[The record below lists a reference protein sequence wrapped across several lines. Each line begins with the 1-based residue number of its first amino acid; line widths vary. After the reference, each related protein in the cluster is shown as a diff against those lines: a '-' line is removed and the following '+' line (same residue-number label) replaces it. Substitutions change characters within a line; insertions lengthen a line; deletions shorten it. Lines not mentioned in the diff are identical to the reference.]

1 MLPGRKHPE
10 IVMPLVKL
18 KRGEKGHIDYL
29 QAKDSGQMHKLMSI
43 GAIPGISITLLQR
56 FPSYVFKIG
65 QSQFAVDKELASAI
79 YVRLN
84 KI

>member
-1 MLPGRKHPE
+1 MLSGKKHCE
-10 IVMPLVKL
+10 IVMPLAKL
-18 KRGEKGHIDYL
+18 KIKEKGHIDYL
-29 QAKDSGQMHKLMSI
+29 QTKDPAQMHKLMSI
-43 GAIPGISITLLQR
+43 GAIPGVSIILLQR

-65 QSQFAVDKELASAI
+65 QAQFAVDKELAAAI